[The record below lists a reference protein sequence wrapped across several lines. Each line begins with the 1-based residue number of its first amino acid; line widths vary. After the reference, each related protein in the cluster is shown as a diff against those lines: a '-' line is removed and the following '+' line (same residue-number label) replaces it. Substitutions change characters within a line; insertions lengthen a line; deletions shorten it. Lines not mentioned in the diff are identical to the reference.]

1 MWCGVISVRS
11 VNVSHF
17 VIACHDACCVIK
29 TFTYPIKINTFS
41 GEKHVFDAYLG
52 DDSWALPTIAQDMA
66 AENRLYAV
74 FVATPVA
81 SLITTPDADP
91 RQRSESLVRVA
102 GRFFRV
108 ALTKRHAVQL
118 AVLGF
123 SALGNCMTAC
133 PRLT

>member
-1 MWCGVISVRS
+1 MLCNN
-11 VNVSHF
+11 NVYLRDKNQYF
-17 VIACHDACCVIK
+17 QWRE
-29 TFTYPIKINTFS
+29 TF
-41 GEKHVFDAYLG
+41 FDAYLG
-52 DDSWALPTIAQDMA
+52 NDSWALPTIAQDMA

-74 FVATPVA
+74 SVATPVA

-118 AVLGF
+118 AVPGF